1 MAKVKHKPSTV
12 SNQGPHAVRPLYMAL
27 IILSFC
33 VTAVA
38 FGIVRDPLLRVLCLA
53 TAASL
58 VWAWLHA
65 SGRL

>member
-1 MAKVKHKPSTV
+1 MAKAKRRPSTA
-12 SNQGPHAVRPLYMAL
+12 SNQGPRAVRPLYLAL
-27 IILSFC
+27 MILALC

-38 FGIVRDPLLRVLCLA
+38 FAIVSDPLLRLLCLA

-58 VWAWLHA
+58 VWRWLRA